1 MKWTLKFPANGIKCW
16 LITCLCFLLSACST
30 DLTQYKAN
38 SPTFDLFGYFVGKTH
53 AWGMVQDYSGLQT
66 RRFEVAIV
74 GQVSGNQ
81 LTLVEDFVFDDGE
94 VDQRIWTI
102 TRLDNGQYQG
112 EADDIIG
119 VAHGAEQGNA
129 LQWQYDFE
137 LKMDDSTVTVTFDDW
152 LYRQDDKHVFNLTK
166 IKKFGIEVGTITL
179 FFQKQ

>member
-1 MKWTLKFPANGIKCW
+1 MKWTLKFPVNGIKCW

>member
-1 MKWTLKFPANGIKCW
+1 MKWTLKFPVNGIKCW

-112 EADDIIG
+112 EADDIVG